1 MDGSTLGKRRDTVGA
16 EDGLASWGEGVVVSI
31 TKESRGGGAVVNLV
45 EVLGSSVVL
54 GTFRAATL
62 ASNQLKAAVFGR
74 RRRSRE
80 SSMVEAV

>member
-1 MDGSTLGKRRDTVGA
+1 MLGKRHDTVGA

-31 TKESRGGGAVVNLV
+31 TKESRGGGAVVDLV
-45 EVLGSSVVL
+45 GVLGSSVVL

-62 ASNQLKAAVFGR
+62 ASNKLKAAVIGR

-80 SSMVEAV
+80 SSMVEVV